1 MDRKEIVG
9 LIENEL
15 IPNYLVTK
23 KNKSKTDEYY
33 FSIRLSAIKKLGL
46 NYEDTL
52 FAINYLGDNGIRV
65 TSMGSSEFD
74 SCDNVDV
81 ITNDFI
87 KRSKSNG
94 NSDTLANIKKYRET
108 KDRDLLN
115 KIITDNMGLV
125 NYIYAREGY
134 YSLDLDKN
142 ELIQSGLIAL
152 MVAINTFDFDNGAS
166 FGTYAYRCIDNK
178 MARCA
183 LVCSNLHTRDSNLFY
198 IINDLESNDV
208 FYDKHDIVDEI
219 INIVNSNEEL
229 SNKYNSRRLEL
240 RLLLEKYR
248 DSLEEVFEI
257 DDDYCNDG
265 HIRSIFSEH
274 GKDSFDEFNS
284 YYDEL
289 EAKEVRNLFDNI
301 FEELKPS
308 EVYALKEYFGWDD
321 YNPKTYEEIGENMNL
336 TRQAV
341 CSKNART
348 LKKIIKNHGEEI
360 EKYK

>member
-1 MDRKEIVG
+1 MDKNKIIE
-9 LIENEL
+9 LIEDEL

-23 KNKSKTDEYY
+23 KKVTKNDEYY
-33 FSIRLSAIKKLGL
+33 FSIRLSAIKKLGF

-52 FAINYLGDNGIRV
+52 FVINYLGNNNIRV
-65 TSMGSSEFD
+65 TSRESSEFD

-81 ITNDFI
+81 MSSDYV
-87 KRSKSNG
+87 RRHKSN
-94 NSDTLANIKKYRET
+94 NNTDIIEDIKKYRET

-134 YSLDLDKN
+134 YSLGLDKN

-183 LVCSNLHTRDSNLFY
+183 LVCSNLHTRDSELFY
-198 IINDLESNDV
+198 IINDLESNDI
-208 FYDKHDIVDEI
+208 FYDKQDIVDEI
-219 INIVNSNEEL
+219 INIVNCDEGL
-229 SNKYNSRRLEL
+229 SDKYNSRRLEL

-248 DSLEEVFEI
+248 DSLEEIFES

-265 HIRSIFSEH
+265 HIRSVFSEH
-274 GKDSFDEFNS
+274 ESDSFDEYSS

-289 EAKEVRNLFDNI
+289 EDKEVRKLFDSI

-321 YNPKTYEEIGENMNL
+321 YNPKTYEEIGDEMNMS
-336 TRQAV
+336 RQAV

-348 LKKIIKNHGEEI
+348 LKKIMKDHGDEI